1 MEVKVDVTDTKATV
15 TVDGKLTVQTAPDLE
30 TAINEI
36 DPQVTNLDIDLAN
49 VDYISSAG
57 LRVLLT
63 AHKMMMGRNG
73 MKIIHVNELVDE
85 VFEVTG
91 FKDVLTIE

>member
-57 LRVLLT
+57 KRTPAERRASVCTRLT
-63 AHKMMMGRNG
+63 SS
-73 MKIIHVNELVDE
+73 DWSSSS
-85 VFEVTG
+85 
-91 FKDVLTIE
+91 